1 MNGAAYHTREG
12 NSTSTMELNNVRVYP
27 NPATD
32 VVNIERFNDNQA
44 EATFTLMNALGETVY
59 STTIGASEM
68 VTTIQLPA
76 DLQKGIYFLQID
88 NEGVRNTEKILIN

>member
-1 MNGAAYHTREG
+1 
-12 NSTSTMELNNVRVYP
+12 
-27 NPATD
+27 
-32 VVNIERFNDNQA
+32 
-44 EATFTLMNALGETVY
+44 LMNALGETVY